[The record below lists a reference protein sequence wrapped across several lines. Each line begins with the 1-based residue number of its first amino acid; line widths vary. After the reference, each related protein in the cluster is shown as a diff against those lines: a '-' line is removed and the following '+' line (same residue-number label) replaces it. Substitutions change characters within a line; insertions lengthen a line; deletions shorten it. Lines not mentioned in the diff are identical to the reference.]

1 MLRLFLSNGKLHVY
15 FICKR
20 VCGASV
26 KMEEMRGFNLL
37 SEENTIIITTP
48 VFFPENSCEHLFSS
62 FKTLVH
68 QQTNE
73 KQSCVHIGSHLVW
86 LAGFHRKT
94 FSRSSII
101 RLVFIRDVQVFF
113 LTMKLQIK
121 LCVCGA

>member
-1 MLRLFLSNGKLHVY
+1 MCT

-26 KMEEMRGFNLL
+26 KMEDMLGFNLL
-37 SEENTIIITTP
+37 SEVNTIIITTP
-48 VFFPENSCEHLFSS
+48 LFSPENSCEHLFSS

-86 LAGFHRKT
+86 LDGFDRKT

-101 RLVFIRDVQVFF
+101 RLAFIRDVRVFF
-113 LTMKLQIK
+113 FDNGTTDEAMCMRRIINNN
-121 LCVCGA
+121 